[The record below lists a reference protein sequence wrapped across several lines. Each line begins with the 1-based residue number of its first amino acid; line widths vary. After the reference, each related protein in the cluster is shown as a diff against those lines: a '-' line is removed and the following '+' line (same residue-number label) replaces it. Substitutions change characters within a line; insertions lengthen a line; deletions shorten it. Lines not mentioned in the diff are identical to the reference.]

1 MKNSVKST
9 SNDGM
14 VPKLKDISEMVQ
26 QSQLLLQQIKEK
38 DYLLSGNL
46 LSDRSLKGL
55 NDINDTI

>member
-1 MKNSVKST
+1 
-9 SNDGM
+9 M